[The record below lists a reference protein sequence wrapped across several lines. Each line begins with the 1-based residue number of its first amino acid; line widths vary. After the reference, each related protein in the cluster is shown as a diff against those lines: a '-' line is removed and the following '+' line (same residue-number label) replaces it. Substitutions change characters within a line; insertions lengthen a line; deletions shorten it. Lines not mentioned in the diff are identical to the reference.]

1 MGRKP
6 DLKARELILCQAEHL
21 IHLHGF
27 HSTSMEEIAKNCKMT
42 KANLFHHYGSKEE
55 LGLAV
60 LDAKMSDYNKKS
72 VEPICSQSD
81 PGEAVYSMFQNAAK
95 FYDGNGCKA
104 GCFMGNIAL
113 EMSDI
118 NEAFRR
124 RVSRFF
130 EQWAESMSCCLSR
143 ARDAGRF
150 GPTLDPKATAEA
162 IIALYE
168 GAIMMA
174 RTRRDATVFKRV
186 GKIARQVLE
195 QHEIRKDRRNT
206 TMGPKT
212 PCGC

>member
-6 DLKARELILCQAEHL
+6 DTKVRELILNQAEHL
-21 IHLHGF
+21 IHLRGF
-27 HSTSMEEIAKNCKMT
+27 HSTSMEDIARSCGMA

-60 LDAKMSDYNKKS
+60 LDLKMSDYNKRR
-72 VEPICSQSD
+72 VEPLCAEGD
-81 PGEAVYSMFQNAAK
+81 PCAAVYAMFTDAAK

-104 GCFMGNIAL
+104 GCFIGNIAL

-118 NEAFRR
+118 NEAFRE
-124 RVSRFF
+124 RVSLFF
-130 EQWAESMSCCLSR
+130 EAWTASMSGCLQR
-143 ARDAGRF
+143 ARKAGRF
-150 GPTLDPKATAEA
+150 GPTLEPRATAEA

-168 GAIMMA
+168 GAIMLA
-174 RTRRDATVFKRV
+174 RTRRDAAVFKRV
-186 GKIARQVLE
+186 GKIARDVLA
-195 QHEIRKDRRNT
+195 QHEIRTERRNA